1 MSTLQENLDAIKL
14 DKDTNLLPE
23 NLKKNV
29 TCLGVTGTY
38 EGSGGGTVEGIKQF
52 ATIEEMQDD
61 TTAKEGDLAVVY
73 RSEIQSIKDGDV
85 ITSMTFPKTVV
96 FDTAITSSYNAR
108 LFSNSVDCDIGL
120 NSTQFYLYDM
130 NGTIPEITYT
140 SSDGI
145 TYTRT
150 DSNEDTYEIG
160 ETTVRNVDE
169 HICKF
174 IQVGGS
180 TFEGLFEN
188 QIVDD
193 TSKPYLPFIVPDGSR
208 TFTKSSKP
216 FDMTGIDFY
225 KDGSYRV
232 MVINTYTET
241 DTYLVPK
248 DFTIYTA
255 NCNISMGFNSTL
267 NFAFV
272 YASTSNSFATTYEIT
287 KQTYTNNVL
296 ADTTLMTP
304 SQNTPSTCFSSST
317 SNRYLEIITN
327 KYVWCLGNGTE
338 FQNCDNVKSF
348 PLGND
353 YHGGSSFDVPYNLS
367 KINKYIPAKNQF
379 TAVAES
385 VYNGSFYGKNGI
397 EDGILQ
403 QTSSLSFNQLKQHI
417 KIFNDFESL
426 ASDIVSM
433 NDMFTGDTSLTHVPK
448 LKTPKC
454 TTFLSTFRNCSNL
467 VCVDEID
474 TSGAGM
480 IGYTFAGCSKL
491 TSVPPINS
499 SNATCI
505 YYLFDGCTLL
515 KDIPLLDTSK
525 VTDMRGTFSG
535 CSSFTD
541 EDLNKVLLMCA
552 NSSVTNTSW
561 KTLSNVGLT
570 SEQANKCKTL
580 SNYSAFTAAGW
591 TTGY

>member
-14 DKDTNLLPE
+14 DKDTNLKPE
-23 NLKKNV
+23 NLKKDV

-38 EGSGGGTVEGIKQF
+38 EGSGEGTVEGIKQF
-52 ATIEEMQDD
+52 YTVDEMNAD
-61 TTAKEGDLAVVY
+61 TNAKEGDLAVVY
-73 RSEIQSIKDGDV
+73 RSEIQNIKNGDV

-108 LFSNSVDCDIGL
+108 LFSNSIDCDIGL

-140 SSDGI
+140 SSDGM

-160 ETTVRNVDE
+160 ETTIRSVDE

-193 TSKPYLPFIVPDGSR
+193 TSKPYLPFIVPDGSS

-296 ADTTLMTP
+296 TDTTLMTP

-327 KYVWCLGNGTE
+327 KYVWCLGNGLE
-338 FQNCDNVKSF
+338 LQNCDNVKSF

-353 YHGGSSFDVPYNLS
+353 YHGGSSFNVPYNLS
-367 KINKYIPAKNQF
+367 KINKYIPAENQF

-397 EDGILQ
+397 EDGVLQ
-403 QTSSLSFNQLKQHI
+403 QTSSLSSDQLKQHI
-417 KIFNDFESL
+417 KIFNDFKSL
-426 ASDIVSM
+426 ESDIVSM
-433 NDMFTGDTSLTHVPK
+433 DNMFIGDTSLTHVPK

-454 TTFLSTFRNCSNL
+454 TTFLNTFRNCSNL

-491 TSVPPINS
+491 TFVPPINS

-552 NSSVTNTSW
+552 NSAVTDTSW
-561 KTLSNVGLT
+561 KTLNNVGLT
-570 SEQANKCKTL
+570 SEQANKCKAL